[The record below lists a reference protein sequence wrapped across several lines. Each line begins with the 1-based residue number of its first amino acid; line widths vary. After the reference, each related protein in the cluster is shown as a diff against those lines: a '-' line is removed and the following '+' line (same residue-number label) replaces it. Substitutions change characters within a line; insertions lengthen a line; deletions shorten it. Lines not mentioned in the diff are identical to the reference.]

1 MNIKICLGFFYFL
14 NIAKNPQFCTMN
26 NQNQPLKIW
35 AGLITLYLIW
45 GSTYLGIR
53 FVVESVPPFMASGL
67 RNFLAGSILLLFA
80 VVTKKF
86 QRPSRKMLIATA
98 LSGFFML
105 TVGNGLTTSAA
116 RWIPSSY
123 SSLFAALSPI
133 ILVLMLWNLTK
144 EKPSTK
150 VIIGSILGLVGVCV
164 LMSLKSLAIKGTE
177 QYYLLGIL
185 FLFLAILGWDI
196 GVILIKKAEINQYNA
211 LQIAGTQMFVGGCLS
226 LIFSYLYGEADNFQ
240 VENITTKAILSFLYL
255 LTFGSIVGFLVFG
268 WLSKVASPTLV
279 ATYTYVNPL
288 VAMIVGSIFADERLH
303 PLMLLAG
310 GIIITAVVL
319 ITSANMK
326 KDVLT
331 NQSESGF

>member
-1 MNIKICLGFFYFL
+1 MD
-14 NIAKNPQFCTMN
+14 

-53 FVVESVPPFMASGL
+53 FVVECVPPFMASGT

-80 VVTKKF
+80 IFTKKF
-86 QRPSRKMLIATA
+86 QKPSRKMLIATG

-123 SSLFAALSPI
+123 SALFAALSPI

-144 EKPSTK
+144 EKPKNK
-150 VIIGSILGLVGVCV
+150 VIIGSILGLIGVCI
-164 LMSLKSLAIKGTE
+164 LMSLKTLAIKGTE
-177 QYYLLGIL
+177 QYYLLGIS
-185 FLFLAILGWDI
+185 FLFLAVLGWDI

-211 LQIAGTQMFVGGCLS
+211 SQIAGTQMFVGGTLS
-226 LIFSYLYGEADNFQ
+226 LIFSYLYGEFDNFHVQ
-240 VENITTKAILSFLYL
+240 NITDKAIFSFLYL
-255 LTFGSIVGFLVFG
+255 LTFGSIIGFLVFG
-268 WLSKVASPTLV
+268 WLSKVAPPTLV
-279 ATYTYVNPL
+279 ATYTYINPL
-288 VAMIVGSIFADERLH
+288 VAMILGAILANERLH

-310 GIIITAVVL
+310 GIIITAVIL
-319 ITSANMK
+319 ITSANR
-326 KDVLT
+326 KDTLYQ
-331 NQSESGF
+331 N

>member
-1 MNIKICLGFFYFL
+1 
-14 NIAKNPQFCTMN
+14 MN

-53 FVVESVPPFMASGL
+53 FVVESVPPFMASGT
-67 RNFLAGSILLLFA
+67 RNFLAGTILLLFA
-80 VVTKKF
+80 VFTKKY
-86 QRPSRKMLIATA
+86 QKPSRKMLIATA

-144 EKPSTK
+144 EKPKKK
-150 VIIGSILGLVGVCV
+150 VIFGSILGLIGVCV
-164 LMSLKSLAIKGTE
+164 LMSLKTLAIKGTE
-177 QYYLLGIL
+177 QYYLLGVL
-185 FLFLAILGWDI
+185 FLFFAILGWDI
-196 GVILIKKAEINQYNA
+196 GVVLIKKAEINHYNA
-211 LQIAGTQMFVGGCLS
+211 SQIAGTQMFVGGSIS
-226 LIFSYLYGEADNFQ
+226 LIFSYLYGEFDNFGI
-240 VENITTKAILSFLYL
+240 ENITTKAIYSFMYL
-255 LTFGSIVGFLVFG
+255 LTFGSVIGFLVFG
-268 WLSKVASPTLV
+268 WLSKIAPPTLV

-288 VAMIVGSIFADERLH
+288 VAMILGALLANEQLH

-310 GIIITAVVL
+310 GIIISAVIL
-319 ITSANMK
+319 ITSANRK
-326 KDVLT
+326 EILHQ
-331 NQSESGF
+331 N

>member
-1 MNIKICLGFFYFL
+1 
-14 NIAKNPQFCTMN
+14 MN
-26 NQNQPLKIW
+26 NQNQSLKIT

-53 FVVESVPPFMASGL
+53 FLVESVPPFIASGM
-67 RNFLAGSILLLFA
+67 RNFLAGSILLIFA
-80 VVTKKF
+80 VLTKKY
-86 QRPSRKMLIATA
+86 QKPSRKMLIATA

-144 EKPSTK
+144 EKPKKK
-150 VIIGSILGLVGVCV
+150 VLVGSILGLIGVCV

-177 QYYLLGIL
+177 QYYLLGVV

-196 GVILIKKAEINQYNA
+196 GVILMKKANVNQYNA
-211 LQIAGTQMFVGGCLS
+211 SQIAGTQMFVGGSLS
-226 LIFSYLYGEADNFQ
+226 LIFSYFHGEFDVFQ
-240 VENITTKAILSFLYL
+240 VENITSKAALSFIYL
-255 LTFGSIVGFLVFG
+255 LIFGSIIGFLVFG
-268 WLSKVASPTLV
+268 WLSKVAPPTLV

-288 VAMIVGSIFADERLH
+288 VAMILGALLANESLH

-319 ITSANMK
+319 ITSANRK
-326 KDVLT
+326 EALQQ
-331 NQSESGF
+331 N

>member
-1 MNIKICLGFFYFL
+1 
-14 NIAKNPQFCTMN
+14 MN

-35 AGLITLYLIW
+35 AGLITLYIIW

-67 RNFLAGSILLLFA
+67 RNFLAGFTLLIFAIL
-80 VVTKKF
+80 TKKY
-86 QRPSRKMLIATA
+86 QKPSRKMLIATA

-123 SSLFAALSPI
+123 SALFAALSPI

-144 EKPSTK
+144 EKPTRK
-150 VIIGSILGLVGVCV
+150 VIIGSVLGLIGVGI

-177 QYYLLGIL
+177 QYYLLGIT
-185 FLFLAILGWDI
+185 FLFIAIVSWDI
-196 GVILIKKAEINQYNA
+196 GVVLMKKAEINEYNTS
-211 LQIAGTQMFVGGCLS
+211 QIAGTQMFVAGSIS
-226 LIFSYLYGEADNFQ
+226 LIFSFLYGEFNNFQ
-240 VENITTKAILSFLYL
+240 LDNITTKAVLSFLYL
-255 LTFGSIVGFLVFG
+255 LTFGSIIGFLVFG
-268 WLSKVASPTLV
+268 WLSKIAPPTLV

-288 VAMIVGSIFADERLH
+288 VAMIVGAFFAHERLH

-310 GIIITAVVL
+310 GIIITAVIL
-319 ITSANMK
+319 ITSANK
-326 KDVLT
+326 KTDKIL
-331 NQSESGF
+331 

>member
-1 MNIKICLGFFYFL
+1 
-14 NIAKNPQFCTMN
+14 MN

-53 FVVESVPPFMASGL
+53 FVVESVPPFMASGF
-67 RNFLAGSILLLFA
+67 RNFFAGSVLLTFA
-80 VVTKKF
+80 IVSKKY
-86 QRPSRKMLIATA
+86 QKPSRKMLIATG

-123 SSLFAALSPI
+123 SALFGALSPI

-144 EKPSTK
+144 EKPAKK
-150 VIIGSILGLVGVCV
+150 VILGSILGLIGVCI

-177 QYYLLGIL
+177 QYYLLGIS

-196 GVILIKKAEINQYNA
+196 GVILIKKAEINYYNA
-211 LQIAGTQMFVGGCLS
+211 SQIAGTQMFVGGCMS
-226 LIFSYLYGEADNFQ
+226 LIISYLYGEFNDFQ
-240 VENITTKAILSFLYL
+240 VIRITAKAMYAFLYL
-255 LTFGSIVGFLVFG
+255 MTFGSIVGFLVFG
-268 WLSKVASPTLV
+268 WLSKVAPPTLV

-288 VAMIVGSIFADERLH
+288 VAMILGALLANERLH

-310 GIIITAVVL
+310 VLIITAVFL
-319 ITSANMK
+319 ITSSNR
-326 KDVLT
+326 
-331 NQSESGF
+331 NES

>member
-1 MNIKICLGFFYFL
+1 
-14 NIAKNPQFCTMN
+14 MN

-53 FVVESVPPFMASGL
+53 FVVESVPPFMASGF
-67 RNFLAGSILLLFA
+67 RNFFAGSVLLTFA
-80 VVTKKF
+80 FLSKKY
-86 QRPSRKMLIATA
+86 QKPSRKMLIATS

-123 SSLFAALSPI
+123 SALFGALSPI

-144 EKPSTK
+144 EKPVKK
-150 VIIGSILGLVGVCV
+150 VIIGSILGLIGVSI

-177 QYYLLGIL
+177 QYYLLGIS

-196 GVILIKKAEINQYNA
+196 GVILIKKAKINHYNA
-211 LQIAGTQMFVGGCLS
+211 SQIAGTQMFVGGCVS
-226 LIFSYLYGEADNFQ
+226 LIISYLYGEFNDFQ
-240 VENITTKAILSFLYL
+240 VIHITAKAIYAFLYL
-255 LTFGSIVGFLVFG
+255 MTFGSIVGFLVFG
-268 WLSKVASPTLV
+268 WLSKVAPPTLV

-288 VAMIVGSIFADERLH
+288 VAMILGALLANERLH

-310 GIIITAVVL
+310 GIIITAVFL
-319 ITSANMK
+319 ITSANR
-326 KDVLT
+326 
-331 NQSESGF
+331 NES

>member
-1 MNIKICLGFFYFL
+1 
-14 NIAKNPQFCTMN
+14 MN

-53 FVVESVPPFMASGL
+53 FVVESVPPFMASGM
-67 RNFLAGSILLLFA
+67 RNFLAGSILLIFA
-80 VVTKKF
+80 ILSKKY
-86 QRPSRKMLIATA
+86 QKPSRKMLIATA
-98 LSGFFML
+98 LSGIFML
-105 TVGNGLTTSAA
+105 TAGNGLTTSAA

-144 EKPSTK
+144 EKPKKK
-150 VIIGSILGLVGVCV
+150 VIIGSILGLIGVCV

-177 QYYLLGIL
+177 QYYFLGVL
-185 FLFLAILGWDI
+185 FLFFAILSWDI
-196 GVILIKKAEINQYNA
+196 GVILIKKAEINDYNA
-211 LQIAGTQMFVGGCLS
+211 TQIAGTQMFVGGSLS
-226 LIFSYLYGEADNFQ
+226 LIFSYLLGEFDNFQ
-240 VENITTKAILSFLYL
+240 VDNITSKAILSFIYL

-268 WLSKVASPTLV
+268 WLSKIAPPTLV

-288 VAMIVGSIFADERLH
+288 VAMILGALFANEQLH

-310 GIIITAVVL
+310 AIIITAVFL
-319 ITSANMK
+319 ITSANRK
-326 KDVLT
+326 EVLQ
-331 NQSESGF
+331 QS